1 MSAYRLTSDLG
12 RERKLVRFVPR
23 LDIRQAQLWYFR
35 RWLVPRR
42 RVSIGKS
49 VPLKSSPLL
58 VPPRVVKSKSGILVE
73 EAPSEATLIHVKL
86 DPDERLSMLIVGSI
100 KASV

>member
-1 MSAYRLTSDLG
+1 MSAYRLTSDLA
-12 RERKLVRFVPR
+12 PR
-23 LDIRQAQLWYFR
+23 AQVGPLRATIGHSPGAVVVLPAMAGATSSRVDRQECAAQI
-35 RWLVPRR
+35 V
-42 RVSIGKS
+42 
-49 VPLKSSPLL
+49 PLL
-58 VPPRVVKSKSGILVE
+58 VPPRVVKSKSGILVD